1 MSSALLRRATK
12 RVVSVG
18 ALVAAIGLPALAASA
33 TPSSAHEND
42 GRTSVVYTM
51 SNEAAGNRVLAFSR
65 AANGAL
71 TAAGSY
77 ATGGNGSGG
86 GLGSQGSLVVT
97 GENEYLLA
105 VNAGSDTITEF
116 RIKDDGSLKL
126 VGSAPSGGARPI
138 SIAVRGETAYV
149 LNGAANNISG
159 VRVGER
165 LRPIANST
173 RALSGSGGA
182 QISFTP
188 DGRQLVVTE
197 KATNTI
203 DTFDV
208 RGSEVI
214 GNAKPTPS
222 TGQTP
227 FGFAFDRR
235 GHMLVSNAAGGAPG
249 ASSVTSYDV
258 TRAGVVSVL
267 AGPVATT
274 QTAACWVV
282 VSEDGGHAYTT
293 NTGSGTISGYRVG
306 ADGSL
311 TLLDASGVTATVG
324 AGPIDASIVAGDL
337 YVVNSRDR
345 SISIAHVASNGSLA
359 VTGTVTGLPA
369 TTVGLATI

>member
-1 MSSALLRRATK
+1 MSSSILRRASK
-12 RVVSVG
+12 RVASVG
-18 ALVAAIGLPALAASA
+18 VLVAAIGLPALAASA
-33 TPSSAHEND
+33 APSSAHENE
-42 GRTSVVYTM
+42 GHTSVVYTI
-51 SNEAAGNRVLAFSR
+51 SNETAGNRVLAFSR

-71 TAAGSY
+71 TSAGSY
-77 ATGGNGSGG
+77 ATGGSGSGG

-97 GENEYLLA
+97 GEGEYLLA

-149 LNGAANNISG
+149 LNGAANTISG

-173 RALSGSGGA
+173 RALSGTGGA
-182 QISFTP
+182 QVSFTP
-188 DGRQLVVTE
+188 NGRQLVVTE

-214 GNAKPTPS
+214 GNAKPTLS

-227 FGFAFDRR
+227 FGFAFDPR

-258 TRAGVVSVL
+258 TRTGAVNVL

-282 VSEDGGHAYTT
+282 VSEDGRYAYTT

-337 YVVNSRDR
+337 YVVNGRDR
-345 SISIAHVASNGSLA
+345 SISIAQIASNGSLA

-369 TTVGLATI
+369 STVGLATI

>member
-1 MSSALLRRATK
+1 MSSGLLRRASK

-18 ALVAAIGLPALAASA
+18 VLVAAIGLPALAASA
-33 TPSSAHEND
+33 APSSADDND

-97 GENEYLLA
+97 GEGEYLLA
-105 VNAGSDTITEF
+105 ANAGSDTITEF

-149 LNGAANNISG
+149 LNGAANTISG

-182 QISFTP
+182 QVSFTP

-208 RGSEVI
+208 RGSESI
-214 GNAKPTPS
+214 GNAKPTAS
-222 TGQTP
+222 TGLTP

-235 GHMLVSNAAGGAPG
+235 SHMIVSNAAGGAPG
-249 ASSVTSYDV
+249 AGSVTSYEV
-258 TRAGVVSVL
+258 TRTGVVNVL
-267 AGPVATT
+267 AGPVGTT
-274 QTAACWVV
+274 QTAACWVA
-282 VSEDGGHAYTT
+282 VSEDGRYAYII
-293 NTGSGTISGYRVG
+293 NAGSGSVTGYRVG

-311 TLLDASGVTATVG
+311 TLLDASGVTAKVG
-324 AGPIDASIVAGDL
+324 AGPIDASIVGGDL
-337 YVVNSRDR
+337 YVVNGRDR
-345 SISIAHVASNGSLA
+345 SISIAHIASNGSLA
-359 VTGTVTGLPA
+359 VIGTVTGLPA